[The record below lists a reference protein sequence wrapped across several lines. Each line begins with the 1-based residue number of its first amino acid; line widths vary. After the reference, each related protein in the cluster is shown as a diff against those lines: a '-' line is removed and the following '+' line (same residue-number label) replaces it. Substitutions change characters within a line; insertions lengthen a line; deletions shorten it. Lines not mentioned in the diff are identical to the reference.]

1 MPDLFMVSEAPDS
14 PGNFTRPA
22 GPACGWQNDVMRPPR
37 RSAKPVR
44 LARWKACAAC
54 SAAFSS
60 CGLGELPSS
69 AMGGPLR
76 RSLSLTWSCPG
87 RPIDEIDFRLTAD
100 GKGAVV
106 ELEDRSDDK
115 TEWWLG
121 AGSGWEHALIW
132 LTVLLSGDD
141 PSRVS
146 SDELDQ
152 KLGPLWRAAGR
163 ACA

>member
-1 MPDLFMVSEAPDS
+1 
-14 PGNFTRPA
+14 
-22 GPACGWQNDVMRPPR
+22 
-37 RSAKPVR
+37 
-44 LARWKACAAC
+44 
-54 SAAFSS
+54 
-60 CGLGELPSS
+60 
-69 AMGGPLR
+69 MGGPLR

-163 ACA
+163 ACV